1 MKKKL
6 LLVSLMVAA
15 LVCIFAV
22 TVSAAEIPDWT
33 EITVVGGMADKNT
46 FGADGTSGATSR
58 VLMSDGVTYPA
69 YYICKNS
76 TTLEFSYTEL
86 NSNTGKSYGA
96 VDVIR
101 LEVPKGAVSAKQAV
115 LKTASGYTSLL
126 TVSLPEG
133 FTTLNG
139 YTFYGSSAAPSALVK
154 VDLPSTLTKVGEK
167 EFLDCIALEELIIP
181 DGVESIGTDFAR
193 NATSL
198 KKLVLPA
205 SLESIA
211 STAFRYA
218 GIEGEVVIPE
228 GCTTIGQ
235 YAFGDTKVEKVVLPS
250 TLESLGA
257 HIFYNCD
264 SITEVYSKSTKIGD
278 QMFYMCDNVKTVIL
292 ENTVTIGKQAFN
304 NPNGGTT
311 KISTLVLPEGL
322 TSIGEYAFT
331 RCELTEVIT
340 PSTLESMGQH
350 VFQGCKQL
358 TKAVILGSCM
368 GKGMFQDCSNMKV
381 LVLTERITTMA
392 NQCIGSV
399 SSSFTT
405 FYTGTDYE
413 RIRELGVATGADRFS
428 TSKTTYCTY
437 EDYAAGNYA
446 TNKAC
451 LFVYDANVCDAAF
464 EGVHTQPKDDG
475 DCTTALVCAYCA
487 EHVFREAKT
496 HIESERITYES
507 LTGKGEYYFGC
518 TNEGCTLGKITE
530 TEALFTCLG
539 YSASEIG
546 TGGIVVGYL
555 VNGAAVAEYERVI
568 GLSIEL
574 GVFAVSKDKLGANDV
589 FSADGTAADGVIKV
603 NMTAQMPTAIEMK
616 VVGFNDDNRDYKL
629 AMGVYFAEKDGESA
643 EYTYLQIGTPNEG
656 EKYYFASFNDV
667 LEMTK

>member
-33 EITVVGGMADKNT
+33 EITTVSGMADKNV
-46 FGADGTSGATSR
+46 FGTDGTAGATSR
-58 VLMSDGVTYPA
+58 VLMSDGITYPA

-86 NSNTGKSYGA
+86 NSNTGKSYAA

-115 LKTASGYTSLL
+115 LKTANGYTSLL

-139 YTFYGSSAAPSALVK
+139 YTFYGSETAPSALVK

-167 EFLDCIALEELIIP
+167 DFFLCIALEELIIP
-181 DGVESIGTDFAR
+181 DGVTSIPANFAR
-193 NATSL
+193 EATSL

-205 SLESIA
+205 SLKSI
-211 STAFRYA
+211 SETAFRYS
-218 GIEGEVVIPE
+218 GIEGEIVIPE
-228 GCTTIGQ
+228 GCTTIEK
-235 YAFGDTKVEKVVLPS
+235 YAFSDTNVEKVVLPS
-250 TLESLGA
+250 TLETLGA
-257 HIFYNCD
+257 YIFNNCD
-264 SITEVYSKSTKIGD
+264 ALTEVYSKSTKIGD
-278 QMFYMCDNVKTVIL
+278 QMFYMCDNVTTVIL

-304 NPNGGTT
+304 NPNGGAT
-311 KISTLVLPEGL
+311 KISTLALPEGL

-331 RCELTEVIT
+331 RCELTEVVT
-340 PSTLESMGQH
+340 PSTLESMGQN
-350 VFQGCKQL
+350 VFQGCKQI
-358 TKAVILGSCM
+358 TKAVILGPCM
-368 GKGMFQDCSNMKV
+368 GRGMFQDCSNLKK

-399 SSSFTT
+399 STSFTT

-428 TSKTTYCTY
+428 TGKTTYCTY

-464 EGVHTQPKDDG
+464 EGVHTQPQDDG

-496 HIESERITYES
+496 HIEGERITYES
-507 LTGKGEYYFGC
+507 LTGKGEYYLGC
-518 TNEGCTLGKITE
+518 TNEGCTFGKITE
-530 TEALFTCLG
+530 ADALFTCLG

-555 VNGAAVAEYERVI
+555 VNSAAVAEYERVI

-574 GVFAVSKDKLGANDV
+574 GVFAVSKDKLGENDI
-589 FSADGTAADGVIKV
+589 FASDGTVADGVIRV
-603 NMTAQMPTAIEMK
+603 NMTSQMPTAMELK
-616 VVGFNDDNRDYKL
+616 VIGFNDENKDFKL
-629 AMGVYFAEKDGESA
+629 AMGVYFAEKGDDNA
-643 EYTYLQIGTPNEG
+643 EYTYLQIGTPKDG
-656 EKYYFASFNDV
+656 EKYYFASFNDI

>member
-6 LLVSLMVAA
+6 FLMSLMVAA

-22 TVSAAEIPDWT
+22 TVSAAEIPEWT
-33 EITVVGGMADKNT
+33 EITEVDGMADKSV
-46 FGADGTSGATSR
+46 FGADGTKGATSR
-58 VLMSDGVTYPA
+58 VLMSDGKTYPA

-76 TTLEFSYTEL
+76 TSLGFNYEELSTKSGTTYT
-86 NSNTGKSYGA
+86 A
-96 VDVIR
+96 VNVVR
-101 LEVPKGAVSAKQAV
+101 LEVPMGVISTPQAV
-115 LKTASGYTSLL
+115 LKTANGYTSLL

-133 FTTLNG
+133 FTTLG
-139 YTFYGSSAAPSALVK
+139 SYTFYGSATAPSALVK
-154 VDLPSTLTKVGEK
+154 VDFPSTLTTMGQK
-167 EFLDCIALEELIIP
+167 EFLDCAMLEELIIP

-205 SLESIA
+205 SLKSIA
-211 STAFRYA
+211 ATAFRYA
-218 GIEGEVVIPE
+218 GIEGEVVIPD

-250 TLESLGA
+250 SLETLGA
-257 HIFYNCD
+257 YIFYNCD
-264 SITEVYSKSTKIGD
+264 SITEVYSASTKIGE
-278 QMFYMCDNVKTVIL
+278 QMFYMCDNVTTVIL

-311 KISTLVLPEGL
+311 KISTLVLPEGI

-331 RCELTEVIT
+331 RCELTEVVT
-340 PSTLESMGQH
+340 PSTLESMGQNA
-350 VFQGCKQL
+350 FQGCKKL

-399 SSSFTT
+399 STSFTT

-413 RIRELGVATGADRFS
+413 RVRTLGVATGADRFS

-437 EDYAAGNYA
+437 EDYVAGNYTA
-446 TNKAC
+446 KTC

-464 EGVHTQPKDDG
+464 DGVHTQPQDDG

-487 EHVFREAKT
+487 EHTFREAKV

-507 LTGKGEYYFGC
+507 LTGKGEYYYGC
-518 TNEGCTLGKITE
+518 TNEGCNLGTVTE

-546 TGGIVVGYL
+546 TGGIVIGYL
-555 VNGAAVAEYERVI
+555 VNSEAVAEYERVI
-568 GLSIEL
+568 GLSVEL
-574 GVFAVSKDKLGANDV
+574 GVFAVSKDKLGSNDI
-589 FSADGTAADGVIKV
+589 FASDGTVADGVIKV
-603 NMTAQMPTAIEMK
+603 NMTTQMPTAMELKII
-616 VVGFNDDNRDYKL
+616 GFNDENSGFKL
-629 AMGVYFAEKDGESA
+629 AMGVYFAEAKGEGK

-656 EKYYFASFNDV
+656 EKYYFASFNDI